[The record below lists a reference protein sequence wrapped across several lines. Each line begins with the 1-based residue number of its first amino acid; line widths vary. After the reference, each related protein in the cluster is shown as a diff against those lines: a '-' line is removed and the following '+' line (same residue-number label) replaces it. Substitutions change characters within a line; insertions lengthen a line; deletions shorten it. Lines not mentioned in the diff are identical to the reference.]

1 MENNTHT
8 TTDLEQVLTIKDEQQ
23 VISEEQRTTT
33 VEDSHLDTPIDNIHT
48 MDDYVMNIEE
58 VTARNILE
66 TPVII
71 TTVNWTTAQ
80 TVGQRLYGFNIP
92 DIFTTLKNFHDT
104 MLTTYSAFKP
114 TIKIHFKLNST
125 PFHQG
130 KVLCWYNPLNQLGPF
145 PVEKS
150 ISLTSISMMPSVFL
164 DASLANSGEILI
176 PFEFYKTYFNTNSDS
191 GLPPMGSINISVFN
205 PLISAPGSSTTA
217 TIQVLLSC
225 TELQLHLP
233 IAPHTVLFSS
243 GTISET
249 IPTIQT
255 EAQVL
260 ETIKEGFGKVKD
272 GFMGAKNAV
281 GTAYGNFKTGNFS
294 GGFDAVGK
302 GFSSV
307 GSIFKVFNL
316 DKPAIIDATTKNCI
330 YPVSPLAHMR
340 GVDTSV
346 RLGAAPEAGYLT
358 HELFSTT
365 SGSEHLI
372 KELIQMKGF
381 HDTTSWDT
389 SQVPGTVL
397 GVVPVAPWYSPT
409 GPSLTVGTDTYFSLE
424 NTYLSYLAA
433 FYNFWRGSMSFRW
446 DVVSSKMHSGRLGFI
461 FFPNDDPACK
471 YGASPASLDL
481 SLYTNNPIYY
491 FDLAESKTAELTIPF
506 QSGTHMKWMLPA
518 QTRVNSRPLPAQL
531 ENYMTGT
538 LAIVVINQLMAPS
551 NVSQSVTFNSFVGA
565 GPDMEFE
572 APATGD
578 YGYFYEDLGYTPPLL
593 QTEAQGQEDPQ
604 PTRSSDTHPKNF
616 LFKSGSEVRR
626 LDAYNEHIDDVRDL
640 TRRYTIKDTITLKMN
655 LNTTTGFYDGA
666 ISILNSPTS
675 LTETA
680 AFTNH
685 LRYQSFL
692 ARISEMYAFW
702 HGSIRYK
709 ILPYTTR
716 ISNLQLTASYNYAPQ
731 WINTPSGPG
740 TFYSFLENTGDPVS
754 WTNVS
759 QQSALEVELPYYS
772 VYTQLATSLIN
783 TPYTGSPVNLAP
795 QCYATGWLTLNART
809 SDTNSMRKVGD
820 DYFLD
825 LHVLSAG
832 GDDLAFSLPVAPPQT
847 WYL

>member
-1 MENNTHT
+1 MDNLTNT
-8 TTDLEQVLTIKDEQQ
+8 TTDLEQVLTIQDTQQ

-33 VEDSHLDTPIDNIHT
+33 HEDAHVDAPQDNIPT
-48 MDDYVMNIEE
+48 MNDYVMNVDE
-58 VTARNILE
+58 VTARNILQ

-71 TTVNWTTAQ
+71 TTVGWSNQ
-80 TVGQRLYGFNIP
+80 TVGTNLYGFNIP

-191 GLPPMGSINISVFN
+191 GLPPMGSINITVFN
-205 PLISAPGSSTTA
+205 ELQSGAGASTNA

-225 TELQLHLP
+225 EELQLHIP

-243 GTISET
+243 GTIAQPLPPH
-249 IPTIQT
+249 ILQT
-255 EAQVL
+255 EAQVF
-260 ETIKEGFGKVKD
+260 EKISEGFGKIKD
-272 GFMGAKNAV
+272 SAIDIKNSV

-294 GGFDAVGK
+294 GGFDTVGK
-302 GFSSV
+302 GI
-307 GSIFKVFNL
+307 GSIGKIFKVFNL
-316 DKPAIIDATTKNCI
+316 DKPAIIDATTTNCI

-340 GVDTSV
+340 GVDSSV
-346 RLGAAPEAGYLT
+346 RLGAAPEGGYLT
-358 HELFSTT
+358 HELFSSTA
-365 SGSEHLI
+365 GSEHLI
-372 KELIQMKGF
+372 QHLAQMKGF
-381 HDTTSWDT
+381 HDTTTWNTTDI
-389 SQVPGTVL
+389 PGKVL
-397 GVVPVAPWYSPT
+397 GVIPVAPWYSPV
-409 GPSLTVGTDTYFSLE
+409 GPSLVVGTDTYFSLE

-433 FYNFWRGSMSFRW
+433 FFNFWRGSMSFRW
-446 DVVSSKMHSGRLGFI
+446 DFVSSKMHSGRLAFI
-461 FFPNDDPACK
+461 FFPNDDPNCK
-471 YGASPASLDL
+471 YGASPANLDL

-506 QSGTHMKWMLPA
+506 QSGTHMKWMLPGA
-518 QTRVNSRPLPAQL
+518 TRAASRPLPAQL

-538 LAIVVINQLMAPS
+538 IAIVVVNQLMAPNS
-551 NVSQSVTFNSFVGA
+551 VIQSVDFNSFVGA

-572 APATGD
+572 APTTGD
-578 YGYFYEDLGYTPPLL
+578 FGFFYEDLGYTPPL
-593 QTEAQGQEDPQ
+593 QTEVQGMEDPQ
-604 PTRSSDTHPKNF
+604 PTRSQDIHPKNF
-616 LFKSGSEVRR
+616 LLKSGGPVKR

-640 TRRYTIKDTITLKMN
+640 TRRYTIKDTIALQMQLDT
-655 LNTTTGFYDGA
+655 NTGYYEGA
-666 ISILNSPTS
+666 ISVLNSPTS

-709 ILPYTTR
+709 ILPYASRT
-716 ISNLQLTASYNYAPQ
+716 SNLQITASYNYDPQ

-740 TFYSFLENTGDPVS
+740 TFYRFLENTGDPVS
-754 WTNVS
+754 WTNTS

-795 QCYATGWLTLNART
+795 QCYATGWLSINART
-809 SDTNSMRKVGD
+809 SDPAALRKVGD

-832 GDDLAFSLPVAPPQT
+832 GDDLAFSLPTAPPQT
-847 WYL
+847 WFL